1 MKRTEEAVSCFLTA
15 NTLAKEIKDISL
27 QSRICNNIGYLYYA
41 QDLNEQADSI
51 YREAEQIAILLGDSL
66 LQIEAL
72 SQQGMIQMEKGKPFY
87 PKAEKLMLQAQYMAT
102 MTNNKTLNRT
112 ILSALI
118 TLYYRMGNGKKAV
131 EFAKQNFAL
140 QEGK

>member
-1 MKRTEEAVSCFLTA
+1 M
-15 NTLAKEIKDISL
+15 AKEIKDISL

-72 SQQGMIQMEKGKPFY
+72 SQQGMIRMEKGKSFY
-87 PKAEKLMLQAQYMAT
+87 PKAEKLMLQALYMAK
-102 MTNNKTLNRT
+102 MT
-112 ILSALI
+112 
-118 TLYYRMGNGKKAV
+118 
-131 EFAKQNFAL
+131 KQQKL
-140 QEGK
+140 